1 MKKNTKK
8 IKKIIKHKFNSNMSL
23 EDNMINKGL
32 SQYSTNEIIEFINQ
46 LGLDNYSKKIE
57 QLQIDG
63 YDLSIINDNLINSLE
78 ILNPHD
84 LNKLKKN
91 IHLKLIQQLQI
102 GFSYLGHIYPLQLDY
117 IPDLTIDNISKNLS
131 IAFNIKEPFLLS
143 TMDNQMLSPQIKF
156 IDLFLI
162 EPDRYKILKIF
173 NPKEISS
180 QIINKNNQQKTYSNF
195 DIRKSSPI
203 ITKNIDLNKKEIE
216 NIAYKVHMNENR
228 PHSIT
233 KDQMNLY
240 KPELNENIESTSQ
253 IKSNNYS
260 TDYGLYKNFKPTN
273 NILTQN
279 NQIDNKINISNP
291 NNISSQI
298 NQYQQKTKSS
308 DILGDL
314 NNNLK
319 LMKDNILNNN
329 ILQDNNQITNIS
341 PQKKNYTV
349 LNTYNQ
355 NNKENLQNPTLESL
369 VQESPDPRLYQDK
382 IQMIENMNLN
392 KKKPNYNYNVNSG
405 KTNNNITEPSV
416 AQQADIILK
425 KYQSEQR
432 VFRPNSNIQTETN
445 LSFDNKKFQ
454 KYNQNPLEEIN
465 DKYKNIGINRI
476 NKDEL
481 NNINNFPI
489 TNQNKVA
496 LSLRGTNENYDIERK
511 PIQMTQKIE
520 SYKYMNIEKGE

>member
-1 MKKNTKK
+1 
-8 IKKIIKHKFNSNMSL
+8 MSL
-23 EDNMINKGL
+23 EGNIINKGL
-32 SQYSTNEIIEFINQ
+32 SQYSTNDVIEFINQ
-46 LGLDNYSKKIE
+46 LGLDNYSKKFE

-63 YDLSIINDNLINSLE
+63 YDLSIINDNLIQSLE

-117 IPDLTIDNISKNLS
+117 IPDLTIDNISKSIS

-162 EPDRYKILKIF
+162 EPDGYKILKIF

-180 QIINKNNQQKTYSNF
+180 QIINKNHPQKSYSNF
-195 DIRKSSPI
+195 DIRKSSPM

-216 NIAYKVHMNENR
+216 NIQYKINMNENR
-228 PHSIT
+228 SHSIT
-233 KDQMNLY
+233 KDQMNNY
-240 KPELNENIESTSQ
+240 KQQINENIESTPQ

-273 NILTQN
+273 NILTSN
-279 NQIDNKINISNP
+279 NQIDNKINIP
-291 NNISSQI
+291 TQNNISSQI
-298 NQYQQKTKSS
+298 NQYQQKNKSS

-329 ILQDNNQITNIS
+329 ILQDNNQITNMS
-341 PQKKNYTV
+341 PQKQNYSM
-349 LNTYNQ
+349 LNAYNEI
-355 NNKENLQNPTLESL
+355 NKQNLQNPTLESL
-369 VQESPDPRLYQDK
+369 VQESPDPRLYQDN
-382 IQMIENMNLN
+382 IQMIDNININ
-392 KKKPNYNYNVNSG
+392 KNKSKYNYNVNSG

-445 LSFDNKKFQ
+445 ISIDNKKFQ

-465 DKYKNIGINRI
+465 DKYKNMNINRI
-476 NKDEL
+476 NKDQS
-481 NNINNFPI
+481 NNIGNFTI
-489 TNQNKVA
+489 TNQNKGS
-496 LSLRGTNENYDIERK
+496 LSLRGINDNNYNIERK
-511 PIQMTQKIE
+511 PIQMSQKID

>member
-1 MKKNTKK
+1 
-8 IKKIIKHKFNSNMSL
+8 MSL
-23 EDNMINKGL
+23 ERNLISKGL
-32 SQYSTNEIIEFINQ
+32 SQYSNNEVIEFINQ

-63 YDLSIINDNLINSLE
+63 YDLSIINDNLIKSLE

-91 IHLKLIQQLQI
+91 IHLKLIEQLQI

-117 IPDLTIDNISKNLS
+117 IPDLTIENISKNIS

-180 QIINKNNQQKTYSNF
+180 QILNKNNQQKTYSNF
-195 DIRKSSPI
+195 DIRKSPI

-216 NIAYKVHMNENR
+216 NIPYKIHMNENR
-228 PHSIT
+228 AHSIT
-233 KDQMNLY
+233 KEQMNNY
-240 KPELNENIESTSQ
+240 KTQLNENIESTPQ

-273 NILTQN
+273 NILTSN
-279 NQIDNKINISNP
+279 NQIDNKINIQNQ
-291 NNISSQI
+291 NNTSPQI
-298 NQYQQKTKSS
+298 NQYQQKNKST

-329 ILQDNNQITNIS
+329 ILQDNNSITNIS
-341 PQKKNYTV
+341 PQKQNYSM
-349 LNTYNQ
+349 LNKYNEI
-355 NNKENLQNPTLESL
+355 NKQNLQNPTLESL
-369 VQESPDPRLYQDK
+369 VQESPDPRLFQDN
-382 IQMIENMNLN
+382 IQVIDNININ
-392 KKKPNYNYNVNSG
+392 KNKSKFNFNVNSG
-405 KTNNNITEPSV
+405 KTNNNITEPTV

-432 VFRPNSNIQTETN
+432 IFRPNTNIQTETN
-445 LSFDNKKFQ
+445 LSFDNKKLQ
-454 KYNQNPLEEIN
+454 KYNQSPLEEVN
-465 DKYKNIGINRI
+465 DKYNNISI
-476 NKDEL
+476 NKITKDQL
-481 NNINNFPI
+481 NNIGNFTI
-489 TNQNKVA
+489 TNQNKGA
-496 LSLRGTNENYDIERK
+496 LSLRGTNENYNIERK
-511 PIQMTQKIE
+511 PIQMSQKIE
-520 SYKYMNIEKGE
+520 SYKYMNVEKGE